1 MLSYLKQIA
10 QTTAQGDA
18 REESYY
24 AHLSGFLSG
33 FAKSI
38 DKTKTQ
44 ITTLP
49 KKRKRVTL
57 TFGYGMEGNI
67 SLVILKRKSPVRN

>member
-1 MLSYLKQIA
+1 MIKTYLQNIA
-10 QTTAQGDA
+10 KTTVQGDA

-24 AHLSGFLSG
+24 SHFSNFLLE
-33 FAKSI
+33 FAQSI

-49 KKRKRVTL
+49 S
-57 TFGYGMEGNI
+57 N
-67 SLVILKRKSPVRN
+67 